1 MLDEV
6 NMKPQQNDSLNPGAG
21 RLVWVLP
28 TLALLMAA
36 GCATTRVAAE
46 PDREHEIVY
55 YVDGAGGGG
64 PIADWSRGVRAGLR
78 QAGYR
83 GAFVNYVWQTGLGAL
98 ADQQTSKAYKRSKAA
113 GLARLIRQ
121 HLDEHPNAEVSIIA
135 LSAGTAIAVFAL
147 EALPTERQV
156 HDVFLLGSSMSA
168 NYDLTAAL
176 KRVRHHMYVY
186 TSPDDSVLSFF
197 VPLTGTADRRFCGQC
212 SAGLYGFRMPANANA
227 ETRSLYSKVEN
238 IAPKTGADAQNEAVG
253 HTGQAGARFIRER
266 IAPLILHEG
275 PRFTVAD
282 SGANG
287 PPSGYAST
295 RPSLN

>member
-1 MLDEV
+1 
-6 NMKPQQNDSLNPGAG
+6 MKSQHNETLNPGAKH
-21 RLVWVLP
+21 LVWVLP
-28 TLALLMAA
+28 ALTLLIPA
-36 GCATTRVAAE
+36 GCATTRVAAQ

-98 ADQQTSKAYKRSKAA
+98 ADQQTSKAYKRSKAT
-113 GLARLIRQ
+113 GLARLIKQ
-121 HLDEHPNAEVSIIA
+121 HLDEHPNAEVCIIA

-147 EALPTERQV
+147 EALPMDRQV

-212 SAGLYGFRMPANANA
+212 SAGLYGFRMPTDADA
-227 ETRSLYSKVEN
+227 ETRRLYSKVEN
-238 IAPKTGADAQNEAVG
+238 IAPKTGIDTQNDTVG

-266 IAPLILHEG
+266 VAPLILHEG
-275 PRFTVAD
+275 PRFTIAD
-282 SGANG
+282 SGANMS
-287 PPSGYAST
+287 PPESAST